1 MKIIVADDHELI
13 ASGIR
18 SFLLS
23 KNESIIVDNALNLSQ
38 LNSLLAAN
46 SYTVLLQDIRFGDT
60 DARTFIKELKSK
72 FPALKIVALSS
83 HSDEFTVKSSLAS
96 GFDAYVSKSAPV
108 QEVFLAI
115 ETVLLDK
122 QYVSSD
128 IEKGMLSSFL
138 TERKQLKLTNRELE
152 VLKGI
157 HDELST
163 KEIAAKLFLSEKTI
177 EGYRS
182 SLFLKFDVKNV
193 AGLVKQAILHG
204 FV

>member
-18 SFLLS
+18 SFLMK
-23 KNESIIVDNALNLSQ
+23 KNDNIYVDSALNVQQ
-38 LNSLLAAN
+38 LNQLLLSH

-60 DARTFIKELKSK
+60 DARTFIKDIKYK
-72 FPALKIVALSS
+72 FPNLRLIALSS
-83 HSDEFTVKSSLAS
+83 HVDAFTVKSSLAS
-96 GFDAYVSKSAPV
+96 GFDAYVSKSSPV
-108 QEVFLAI
+108 DEIYLAI
-115 ETVLLDK
+115 EAVLINK

-128 IEKGMLSSFL
+128 IEQGMLSSFL
-138 TERKQLKLTNRELE
+138 TENKQLKLTNRELE